1 MASFPPHQLQS
12 IRMIK
17 TLEWTSQGVRFID
30 QTRLPT
36 EEIYVTCATY
46 QEVAT
51 AIREMIVRGAP
62 AIGVAAA
69 MGIALGMK
77 HSKAPDVA
85 SLRNE
90 LGQICRTMGETR
102 PTAVNLFWAIRRMQQ
117 KFESVAQQ
125 GVHPIKVSM
134 VEEAQ
139 KMLLEDIAANEAM
152 GHHGAALMPES
163 GTILTHCNAG
173 ALATC
178 GYGTALGVIR
188 SAIQAGKKLS
198 VFADET
204 RPFLQGSRLTAWE
217 LMKDGIPTTLIAD
230 NMAGSMMRQG
240 KIQAVIVGADRIAA
254 NGDVANK
261 IGTYSVAVL
270 AKEHNIPFYVAAPW
284 STVDM
289 NMESGEGIPIEQRSA
304 REVTHHAG
312 KQVAPEGV
320 LVENPAFDVTPNKYI
335 AAIITERGIARPDFA
350 ESLKELSQAATALA
364 GARR

>member
-1 MASFPPHQLQS
+1 
-12 IRMIK
+12 MIK

-36 EEIYVTCATY
+36 EEIYVTCGSY

-51 AIREMIVRGAP
+51 AIRDMVVRGAP

-69 MGIALGMK
+69 MGIALGVK
-77 HSKAPDVA
+77 QSPATDV
-85 SLRNE
+85 SGLRNE
-90 LGQICRTMGETR
+90 FGQICRTMGETR

-117 KFESVAQQ
+117 KFESVAPQ
-125 GVHPIKVSM
+125 GVTQIRLSL

-139 KMLLEDIAANEAM
+139 KMLLEDIAANQAM
-152 GHHGAALMPES
+152 GRHGAALMPSS
-163 GTILTHCNAG
+163 GGVLTHCNAG

-188 SAIQAGKKLS
+188 SAIDSGKQLN

-217 LMKDGIPTTLIAD
+217 LMKDGIQTTLIAD
-230 NMAGSMMRQG
+230 NMAGAMMRQG
-240 KIQAVIVGADRIAA
+240 KIKAVIVGADRIAA

-261 IGTYSVAVL
+261 IGTYTVAVL
-270 AKEHNIPFYVAAPW
+270 AKEHSIPFYVAAPW

-289 NMESGEGIPIEQRSA
+289 NTPDGEHIPIEQRSHK
-304 REVTHHAG
+304 EVTHHAG
-312 KQVAPEGV
+312 KQVAPDGV
-320 LVENPAFDVTPNKYI
+320 LVENPAFDVTPNKYVT
-335 AAIITERGIARPDFA
+335 AIVTERGIARAPFA
-350 ESLKELSQAATALA
+350 DSLRELATASPALV
-364 GARR
+364 

>member
-1 MASFPPHQLQS
+1 
-12 IRMIK
+12 MIK
-17 TLEWTSQGVRFID
+17 TLEWTNQGVRFID

-36 EEIYVTCATY
+36 EETYVTCRGY

-51 AIREMIVRGAP
+51 AIRDMIVRGAP

-69 MGIALGMK
+69 MGIALGAQQ
-77 HSKAPDVA
+77 SAAPDVA
-85 SLRNE
+85 TLRTE
-90 LGQICRTMGETR
+90 FGHICRALGETR

-117 KFESVAQQ
+117 KFDSVAQQ
-125 GVHPIKVSM
+125 GVHQIKTAL

-139 KMLLEDIAANEAM
+139 KMLLEDIAANQAM
-152 GHHGAALMPES
+152 GRHGAMLMPNS
-163 GTILTHCNAG
+163 GGVLTHCNAG

-188 SAIQAGKKLS
+188 AAIDSGKKIH

-217 LMKDGIPTTLIAD
+217 LMKDGIQTTVIAD
-230 NMAGSMMRQG
+230 NMAGAMMRQG
-240 KIQAVIVGADRIAA
+240 KIKAVVVGADRIAA

-270 AKEHNIPFYVAAPW
+270 AREHAIPFYVAAPW

-289 NMESGEGIPIEQRSA
+289 STPTGEEIPIEQRSHK
-304 REVTHHAG
+304 EVTHHAG
-312 KQVAPEGV
+312 KQVAPDGV
-320 LVENPAFDVTPNKYI
+320 QVENPAFDVTPNKYVT
-335 AAIITERGIARPDFA
+335 AIVTERGIARSPFA
-350 ESLKELSQAATALA
+350 ESLKELAAASA
-364 GARR
+364 AMV